1 MADSPSGPGNYYEIL
16 GVIRTATP
24 KEIETAFRNLAR
36 KWHPDVCADV
46 HQAAANFKRIAEAYE
61 VLGDPGKRRRYDEAE
76 QKRHRRRV
84 SVSTARPRPAQEASR
99 VGVFGA
105 EVPFELFSGFDSI
118 LESLFGSDWARP
130 AAAPPQPRP
139 ELDVEAELRLTPEE
153 AHRGGPVQFKLH
165 FDQAC
170 PECVGRGKTV
180 GAVCGTCGGKG
191 RIQQGPRIVTV
202 KVPPGVW
209 SGSVIRIPGEGK
221 SPPHAGPPGDLVLRV
236 RVQPCW

>member
-1 MADSPSGPGNYYEIL
+1 MLDS
-16 GVIRTATP
+16 ATP
-24 KEIETAFRNLAR
+24 KEVEAAFRDLAR

-76 QKRHRRRV
+76 QKRRRRPV
-84 SVSTARPRPAQEASR
+84 LVPMTRPRHSQQAGH

-105 EVPFELFSGFDSI
+105 EAPFDPFGGFESI
-118 LESLFGSDWARP
+118 LESLFCSDWTQPTTP
-130 AAAPPQPRP
+130 APRP
-139 ELDVEAELRLTPEE
+139 RSELNAEAELLLTPEE
-153 AHRGGPVQFKLH
+153 AHRGGAVQFKLR
-165 FDQAC
+165 FEQAC
-170 PECVGRGKTV
+170 PECAGRGTTV
-180 GAVCGTCGGKG
+180 DAVCGTCGGKG

-209 SGSVIRIPGEGK
+209 NGSLIRVPGEGK
-221 SPPHAGPPGDLVLRV
+221 SPPDLGPSGDLVLRV

>member
-1 MADSPSGPGNYYEIL
+1 MADSPAGPENYYEIL
-16 GVIRTATP
+16 GVVRTATP

-61 VLGDPGKRRRYDEAE
+61 VLGDPGKRHRYDEAE
-76 QKRHRRRV
+76 QKRRRRHV
-84 SVSTARPRPAQEASR
+84 SVPMTRSRHAREADQ

-105 EVPFELFSGFDSI
+105 EGPFDVFSGFESI
-118 LESLFGSDWARP
+118 LESLFGGDWARP
-130 AAAPPQPRP
+130 AATTPQPRP
-139 ELDVEAELRLTPEE
+139 ELNVEAELRLTPEE
-153 AHRGGPVQFKLH
+153 AHRGGPVQFKLR

-170 PECVGRGKTV
+170 PECAGRKTTA

-209 SGSVIRIPGEGK
+209 NGSLIRVPDEGK